1 MIQPISGP
9 PPGQPPGQGDNLPSG
24 TGNQPLSS
32 QQRTSLESLMTKVT
46 SLTQQ
51 QRAELWAGIRHDI
64 GLSGDLTADLYLQ
77 SGKEPPG
84 CSSLSSADRVS
95 ATRQY
100 PGTA

>member
-51 QRAELWAGIRHDI
+51 
-64 GLSGDLTADLYLQ
+64 
-77 SGKEPPG
+77 
-84 CSSLSSADRVS
+84 
-95 ATRQY
+95 
-100 PGTA
+100 

>member
-64 GLSGDLTADLYLQ
+64 GLSGDSPL
-77 SGKEPPG
+77 
-84 CSSLSSADRVS
+84 LSRHFLPLSIIWRNVCWPRKKAILPAS
-95 ATRQY
+95 F
-100 PGTA
+100 

>member
-51 QRAELWAGIRHDI
+51 QRAETVGGYQARYWSVGRF
-64 GLSGDLTADLYLQ
+64 TAAFA
-77 SGKEPPG
+77 
-84 CSSLSSADRVS
+84 SLPCR
-95 ATRQY
+95 
-100 PGTA
+100 

>member
-24 TGNQPLSS
+24 AGNQPLSS

-51 QRAELWAGIRHDI
+51 QRAENCG
-64 GLSGDLTADLYLQ
+64 
-77 SGKEPPG
+77 
-84 CSSLSSADRVS
+84 RVS
-95 ATRQY
+95 
-100 PGTA
+100 GTILVCREIHRCFRVTSLPLSIIWRNVCWPRKKAILPASF

>member
-64 GLSGDLTADLYLQ
+64 GLSGDSPLLSGCRPACRETQVPPERTVLT
-77 SGKEPPG
+77 
-84 CSSLSSADRVS
+84 R
-95 ATRQY
+95 
-100 PGTA
+100 